1 MLRRVRVLA
10 LHWPVQFG
18 CPRLPPAAAQGF
30 YPMTDLIAT
39 WRGLTNYERTM
50 LTFAGLLIPG
60 FAFSFGVAWLSM
72 ELAR

>member
-1 MLRRVRVLA
+1 
-10 LHWPVQFG
+10 
-18 CPRLPPAAAQGF
+18 
-30 YPMTDLIAT
+30 MTDLIAT